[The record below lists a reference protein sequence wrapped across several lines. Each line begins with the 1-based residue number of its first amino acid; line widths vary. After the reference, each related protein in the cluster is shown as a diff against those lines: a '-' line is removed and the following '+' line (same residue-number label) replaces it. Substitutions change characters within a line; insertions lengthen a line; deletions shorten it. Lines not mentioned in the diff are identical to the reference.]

1 MKFYAFLSNLI
12 FLTKETATA
21 VGGGNHPIV
30 NLFNWAIDWTV
41 IIVVPAGTLS
51 LIINSILMAIP
62 SIDYKP
68 TGRKVYFWTLL
79 SMAVGIGAKVIT
91 MIWNMA
97 IRNYFN

>member
-12 FLTKETATA
+12 LLSKETATA
-21 VGGGNHPIV
+21 VGGGSNPVV
-30 NLFNWAIDWTV
+30 NFFNWLIDWTV

-68 TGRKVYFWTLL
+68 TGKKVYFWTLI
-79 SMAVGIGAKVIT
+79 SMAIGIGAKVIT
-91 MIWNMA
+91 MIWTMA
-97 IRNYFN
+97 IKNYFN